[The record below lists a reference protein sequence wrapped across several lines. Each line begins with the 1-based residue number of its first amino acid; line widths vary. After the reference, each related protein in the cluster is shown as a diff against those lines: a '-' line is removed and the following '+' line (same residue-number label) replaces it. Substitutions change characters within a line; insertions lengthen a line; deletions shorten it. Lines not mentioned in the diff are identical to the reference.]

1 MAEETARLFIAAEL
15 TDEVKQEMIRI
26 QDYFKKKELFEGR
39 YPDPQAM
46 HLTLKFL
53 GDIPI
58 KQIPAIQEALRII
71 LMGPLTMSLDDIHFF
86 GTPQLMKVLFINLF
100 FSKLP
105 ELVRALDAVL
115 HDFVTPEERE
125 YVAHLTIA
133 RVKKVLNPEVLQEA
147 IAACQVNQL
156 QFTIDSF
163 ALKSS
168 TLVGD
173 GHEYADIERYSLQV

>member
-1 MAEETARLFIAAEL
+1 MAEETARLFIASEL
-15 TDEVKQEMIRI
+15 PNEVKQEMVRI
-26 QDYFKKKELFEGR
+26 QDYFKKNGLFEGR
-39 YPDPQAM
+39 YQDLKAM

-53 GDIPI
+53 GDVPI

-71 LMGPLTMSLDDIHFF
+71 RMGPLMMGLDDIHFF
-86 GTPQLMKVLFINLF
+86 GAPQFMQVLFVNLICPE
-100 FSKLP
+100 LP

-133 RVKKVLNPEVLQEA
+133 RVKKVLNSERLQEA
-147 IAACQVNQL
+147 IAQCQVNQL
-156 QFTIDSF
+156 QFTVDSF

-168 TLVGD
+168 ILSSD
-173 GHEYADIERYSLQV
+173 GPEHTDIERYSLHI